1 MSAKIIDVSVLLTLA
16 LQSILQS
23 IVRHR
28 LRVVFACALFLL
40 GYDHA
45 HAPLPIP

>member
-23 IVRHR
+23 IVGHR
-28 LRVVFACALFLL
+28 LRVVFACSFCVCVIFVGL
-40 GYDHA
+40 
-45 HAPLPIP
+45 